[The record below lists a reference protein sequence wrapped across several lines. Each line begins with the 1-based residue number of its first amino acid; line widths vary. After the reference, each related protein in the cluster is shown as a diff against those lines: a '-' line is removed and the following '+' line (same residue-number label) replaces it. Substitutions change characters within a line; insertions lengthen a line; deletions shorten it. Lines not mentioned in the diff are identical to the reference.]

1 MKRGAS
7 YSWTW
12 FLPQGKRVRD
22 GSAPGEIV
30 RAQRGLSVEA
40 APTASS
46 QVGSELSRVEAEV
59 AGGARDLRAL
69 GFWKVVSQ
77 VKADP
82 ALVQAFADR
91 VGAVDLLGFRAGV
104 RMRAPV
110 WLGNLLMAVGLAL
123 GAAAVAFALRASTS
137 GIGSGLALVVA
148 AGVWAVSLHCPAH
161 WLAGRIGKIP
171 VTDYFLGGPP
181 PPRPGLKI
189 DYASYLRADPRS
201 RAWMH
206 ASGALATKAAPFIAL
221 AFWPA
226 SGAPW
231 WSAAALIALGA
242 LQITTDVLF
251 SVRSGDWKKFRRE
264 MALSRRAP
272 RG

>member
-1 MKRGAS
+1 MTWGAS

-12 FLPQGKRVRD
+12 FLPQGKRIKD
-22 GSAPGEIV
+22 GNAPGAIV
-30 RAQRGLSVEA
+30 RALRGLSVEV

-46 QVGSELSRVEAEV
+46 RVGLDLSRIEAEI
-59 AGGARDLRAL
+59 ASGARDLKVL
-69 GFWKVVSQ
+69 GFWRVVST

-82 ALVQAFADR
+82 GLIDAFADR
-91 VGAVDLLGFRAGV
+91 IAAVDQQAFRAGV
-104 RMRAPV
+104 KLRVPV
-110 WLGNLLMAVGLAL
+110 WVGNLIMIVGILL
-123 GAAAVAFALRASTS
+123 GAGAVAFALRSSTS
-137 GIGSGLALVVA
+137 SIGSGLALILA
-148 AGVWAVSLHCPAH
+148 AGIWAVSLHCPAH
-161 WLAGRIGKIP
+161 WLVGRITKIRF
-171 VTDYFLGGPP
+171 TDYSLGGPP

-189 DYASYLRADPRS
+189 DYGSYLRADPKS

-226 SGAPW
+226 SGAAW
-231 WSAAALIALGA
+231 WSAAVLIALGI

-264 MALSRRAP
+264 MALARRGP
-272 RG
+272 SS